1 MDDQPA
7 DPAAPPP
14 LSAVP
19 GVDEAVCAELA
30 STQTLLGDAGT
41 VLAARQKLD
50 GLLLDVLSTPGL
62 APAAVTRLR
71 EYIGGDALSRAH
83 AALTR
88 LSVAPLPT
96 GDRQ

>member
-1 MDDQPA
+1 MYDQPA
-7 DPAAPPP
+7 DPAAPSSP
-14 LSAVP
+14 SAVP
-19 GVDEAVCAELA
+19 GVDETLCAELA
-30 STQTLLGDAGT
+30 ATQALLGDAGT

-71 EYIGGDALSRAH
+71 EYIGGDALARAH

-88 LSVAPLPT
+88 LSAAPLPT
-96 GDRQ
+96 GDQQ